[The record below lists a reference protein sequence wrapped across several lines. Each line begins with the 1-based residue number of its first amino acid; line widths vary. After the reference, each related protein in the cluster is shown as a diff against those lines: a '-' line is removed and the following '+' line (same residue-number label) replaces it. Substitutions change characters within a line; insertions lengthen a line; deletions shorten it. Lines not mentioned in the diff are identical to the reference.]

1 MTTITATVRDGRIE
15 PDQPF
20 DLPEGTA
27 LRISVPD
34 GAALPEEDDD
44 PPMTPEE
51 IARVLKLMDEMEPL
65 QMTDAEIAAW
75 EADRQARKEWDK
87 AHFFDRADKLAKMW
101 E

>member
-1 MTTITATVRDGRIE
+1 MTTIAATVRDGRIE
-15 PDQPF
+15 PDEPV

-34 GAALPEEDDD
+34 GEVLSEEEEAAD
-44 PPMTPEE
+44 PAC
-51 IARVLKLMDEMEPL
+51 IARDLALMDGFEPL

-87 AHFFDRADKLAKMW
+87 AHFFERADKLARMW